1 MKLTIEIV
9 SSFLNTTFKN
19 IQILRLTRTIQIY
32 LIIELIFQSIYKQLI
47 PAHDDTFCNRDFA
60 RSNEEEEKLSWNFTQ
75 QNFTLILSTPVY
87 D

>member
-32 LIIELIFQSIYKQLI
+32 LFNYRTYLPINL
-47 PAHDDTFCNRDFA
+47 
-60 RSNEEEEKLSWNFTQ
+60 
-75 QNFTLILSTPVY
+75 
-87 D
+87 